1 MKVFNNREKL
11 STVLKYAQTIDAVT
25 FTIYCE
31 LTYKR

>member
-1 MKVFNNREKL
+1 MTGFNNREKIL
-11 STVLKYAQTIDAVT
+11 TVLKYAQTIDTVR